1 MTLTPLS
8 AGFQSLPPLPTSKLG
23 LSSADSRVGG
33 LVHTLSR
40 PLWVSP
46 MNSSVRLGVSP
57 ADTSTPTGVFNQ
69 RFEALFSCA
78 GAPDCAI
85 CFDPLPSL
93 LVYLCMNVS
102 RRICQPP
109 PSGVCQLQPG
119 PPRSTIC
126 HLTGSAT
133 HRLATSPLHPA
144 ARLHPSYQSR

>member
-1 MTLTPLS
+1 MLH
-8 AGFQSLPPLPTSKLG
+8 SLPDFSHFLHYPQSNWAPLVLIPG
-23 LSSADSRVGG
+23 RVG
-33 LVHTLSR
+33 LYTFR
-40 PLWVSP
+40 TLWVSP
-46 MNSSVRLGVSP
+46 VNSPVRLGVSP
-57 ADTSTPTGVFNQ
+57 AAASTPTGVFNQ

-102 RRICQPP
+102 CRICQPP

-119 PPRSTIC
+119 PSRSTIC

-133 HRLATSPLHPA
+133 HHLATSPLHPA
-144 ARLHPSYQSR
+144 ARLHPSYRSR